1 MLKQPSEAETALAS
15 LFEQRKNDGAQDLR
29 AQAWRAFARE
39 GLPNRRVESWHYTD
53 LRAALREIAPQAE
66 QSRASASLLARD
78 DRLSFTVVDGAFAV
92 EPSMLA
98 AAPAGVA
105 ISSLRGALAQGD
117 PEVMEA
123 LAPRTDDPATA
134 LNAALMQDGVVIR
147 IAPGARIERPLA
159 LTTLLGAGVSAFT
172 RNLVIVGEGARAT
185 VLEAGQPLPSG
196 AQENHALVLAL
207 GSGARVEHIV
217 DFGHSEPSAVRVH
230 SLLVSLGEKSV
241 LNSACMISGGGLLR
255 RQVFA
260 KLLGE
265 GAEVAFNGVT
275 LLNGR
280 DHADTTLLV
289 EHAAPNGKSRERF
302 RNIVDGEATGVF
314 QGKISVT
321 REAQKTDGAM
331 QSKAL
336 LLSAGAT
343 MNNKPELEIF
353 ADDVVCGHGATCGR
367 LEADQLFYLMARGL
381 PRGEAEALLI
391 EGFAN
396 EALTQIESE
405 VLRGALAEKISA
417 WLAARE
423 LAARGSTQ

>member
-1 MLKQPSEAETALAS
+1 MAKQQSEADMALAA
-15 LFEQRKNDGAQDLR
+15 LFEQRKNDRAEDLR
-29 AQAWRAFARE
+29 AQAWRAFERA

-53 LRAALREIAPQAE
+53 LRAALREIAPQAVQGGAPVRPPAE
-66 QSRASASLLARD
+66 D
-78 DRLSFTVVDGAFAV
+78 DRLSLAVVDGAFVA
-92 EPSMLA
+92 EPSA
-98 AAPAGVA
+98 STPEGVKV
-105 ISSLRGALAQGD
+105 SSLRDALAHGD

-123 LAPRTDDPATA
+123 LAPRTDDPAVA
-134 LNAALMQDGVVIR
+134 LNAALMQDGVVVR
-147 IAPGARIERPLA
+147 IAPGAQLERPLM

-172 RNLVIVGEGARAT
+172 RNLVIVGDGARAT
-185 VLEAGQPLPSG
+185 IVEAGQPLPAG

-207 GSGARVEHIV
+207 GAGAKVEHLAE
-217 DFGHSEPSAVRVH
+217 FGSSDAEAVRVH
-230 SLLVSLGEKSV
+230 SFLVSSSEKSA
-241 LNSACMISGGGLLR
+241 LNSTCLTSGGGLLR

-260 KLLGE
+260 RLIGE
-265 GAEVAFNGVT
+265 GAEVGFSGVT
-275 LLNGR
+275 LLKER

-289 EHAAPNGKSRERF
+289 EHTAANGKSRECF
-302 RNIVDGEATGVF
+302 RNIIDGEANGVF

-367 LEADQLFYLMARGL
+367 LDADQLFYLMARGL
-381 PRGEAEALLI
+381 PRREAEALLI

-396 EALTQIESE
+396 EALAQLESE
-405 VLRGALAEKISA
+405 VLRDALAGKISA

-423 LAARGSTQ
+423 LAAQGSAQ